1 MIKVVFCLRRRKS
14 MTRDEFQTY
23 WRNVHAPL
31 VQKHRQVLRIK
42 RYMQVHTDFGA
53 MTKLL
58 GRFRDAAEPYDGV
71 AEIWYESREA
81 LERLGDDPAA
91 RAASRELLA
100 DEKRFIDLPHSAIWV
115 GSEIEVLPNDTK
127 TRGMNA

>member
-14 MTRDEFQTY
+14 MTLEEFQTY

-31 VQKHRQVLRIK
+31 VQKHRKVLRIK
-42 RYMQVHTDFGA
+42 RYVQVHTDFGA
-53 MTKLL
+53 MTERL

-71 AEIWYESREA
+71 AEIWYEGREA
-81 LERLGDDPAA
+81 LEGLGDDPAA

-100 DEKRFIDLPHSAIWV
+100 DERRFVDLKRSAIWV
-115 GSEIEVLPNDTK
+115 GSETEVIPNNLK
-127 TRGMNA
+127 T